1 MQSPAQS
8 EIIEDLKDLI
18 QHMAESLVD
27 YPEDIGVEIKPGEAG
42 LKFCIG
48 SRPSDQGKLI
58 GKAGRIANA
67 LRVIAKASAMRDQ
80 LKIYI
85 EVTGDAAE
93 SSAEGEGLA
102 KDNAVEA
109 V

>member
-1 MQSPAQS
+1 MQSSAQS

-27 YPEDIGVEIKPGEAG
+27 YPEDIRVEIRSEEVG

-80 LKIYI
+80 VKIYI
-85 EVTGDAAE
+85 EVKGDGGE
-93 SSAEGEGLA
+93 S
-102 KDNAVEA
+102 AVEGGDMVENSA
-109 V
+109 LETV